1 MAWNPGPE
9 VATVRDAARR
19 LSEIRKSK
27 VRQCI
32 VVYTTEAGQLGVAS
46 YGETKAECAEA
57 GRLADKL
64 YDRAMKFFRDSTP
77 DDDEVFGTQLFQ

>member
-1 MAWNPGPE
+1 MAWNPRPE
-9 VATVRDAARR
+9 VAVARDAAKR
-19 LSEIRKSK
+19 LGEIHKSK

-57 GRLADKL
+57 GKLADKL
-64 YDRAMKFFRDSTP
+64 YDQAMKFFRDSTP
-77 DDDEVFGTQLFQ
+77 EDDEVFGTQLFQ